1 MKILLRLYLSAPRK
15 GQRLKLNNPASLEN
29 QKVQIEAPV
38 IYRPVKRARD
48 YQQISLYKDVN
59 PLDWEDWHW
68 QLKHRIC
75 TKEELVQIIK
85 LTPQEEKG
93 IDKAKGRLAMAI
105 TPYWASQIDAEDP
118 DCPIRRQS
126 VPVNDEFFVS
136 PHEMADPCAEDRDS
150 PAPHLVHR
158 YPDRVLLLATD
169 HCAMYCRHCTR
180 RRLVGDHEEKDLNPE
195 TKFDAAI
202 EYIKANRKIRD
213 VLISGG
219 DPLTLEDEVL
229 ESLIS
234 KIRAISHVELLRIG
248 TRIPVTLP
256 QRITEKLVLM
266 LKKYSP
272 IWMSIHFNHPKEITK
287 RCKNA
292 CDLLAESGI
301 PLGSQSVLLKGINDR
316 PFIMKRLVHD
326 LLQIRVRPYYI
337 YQCDPVRG
345 TQHFRT
351 PVATGIN
358 IIEKLRGHTSGYAV
372 PTYVIDGPGGGGKI
386 PVGPNYILSQ
396 AKGKY
401 VLRNYK
407 GKIYTY
413 LE

>member
-1 MKILLRLYLSAPRK
+1 MS
-15 GQRLKLNNPASLEN
+15 NPVLTEN
-29 QKVQIEAPV
+29 QKLQQETPV
-38 IYRPVKRARD
+38 RKIQRPQD
-48 YQQISLYKDVN
+48 YQQISLFKDVN

-75 TKEELVQIIK
+75 SREELTQVIK
-85 LTPQEEKG
+85 LTPEEEEG
-93 IDKAKGRLAMAI
+93 IKRASGRLSLAM
-105 TPYWASQIDAEDP
+105 TPYWATLIEPEDP
-118 DCPIRRQS
+118 ACPLRRQA
-126 VPVNDEFFVS
+126 VPVAAESIIS
-136 PHEMADPCAEDRDS
+136 PHEMVDPLAEDRDS
-150 PAPHLVHR
+150 PAPYLVHR
-158 YPDRVLLLATD
+158 YPDRVLLLATE

-180 RRLVGDHEEKDLNPE
+180 RRLVGEHQEDNSPF
-195 TKFDAAI
+195 KFDRAI

-219 DPLTLEDEVL
+219 DPFVLEDE
-229 ESLIS
+229 EIENLIQ
-234 KIRAISHVELLRIG
+234 KIRSISHIEFLRIG
-248 TRIPVTLP
+248 TRVPVTLP
-256 QRITEKLVLM
+256 QRITDKLVSM

-272 IWMSIHFNHPKEITK
+272 IWISIHFNHPKELTR
-287 RCKNA
+287 RCRIA
-292 CDLLAESGI
+292 CDMLSDAGM
-301 PLGSQSVLLKGINDR
+301 PLGSQTVLLKGINDR
-316 PFIMKRLVHD
+316 PFIMKKLMHE

-337 YQCDPVRG
+337 YQCDPVKG

-351 PVATGIN
+351 PVAAGIN

-372 PTYVIDGPGGGGKI
+372 PIYVIDGPGGGGKI

>member
-1 MKILLRLYLSAPRK
+1 LSNPTVTEHNKTQVEILPQVRLSR
-15 GQRLKLNNPASLEN
+15 
-29 QKVQIEAPV
+29 
-38 IYRPVKRARD
+38 RALD
-48 YQQISLYKDVN
+48 YQQISLFKDVN

-68 QLKHRIC
+68 QLKNRIRS
-75 TKEELVQIIK
+75 KDDLSQIIK
-85 LTPQEEKG
+85 LSADEEKG
-93 IDKAKGRLAMAI
+93 ISRASGRLSMAI
-105 TPYWASQIDAEDP
+105 TPYWASLIDPEDP
-118 DCPIRRQS
+118 SCPLRRQA
-126 VPVNDEFFVS
+126 VPVSGESLVS
-136 PHEMADPCAEDRDS
+136 PHEMVDPCAEDRDS
-150 PAPHLVHR
+150 PAAHLVHR

-169 HCAMYCRHCTR
+169 HCALYCRHCTR
-180 RRLVGDHEEKDLNPE
+180 RRLVGEHHEDNSASR
-195 TKFDAAI
+195 FDAAV

-219 DPLTLEDEVL
+219 DPFIMEDEEI
-229 ESLIS
+229 ESLLE
-234 KIRAISHVELLRIG
+234 KLRAISHVEFLRIG
-248 TRIPVTLP
+248 TRVPVTLP
-256 QRITEKLVLM
+256 QRISEKMVNM

-272 IWMSIHFNHPKEITK
+272 LWISIHFNHPKEITK
-287 RCKNA
+287 RCKIA
-292 CDLLAESGI
+292 CEMLADAGF

-316 PFIMKRLVHD
+316 PYIMKKLMQE

-351 PVATGIN
+351 PVAVGIN
-358 IIEKLRGHTSGYAV
+358 IMEKLRGHTSGYAV

>member
-1 MKILLRLYLSAPRK
+1 MSSPISTESQKPQADFLRKI
-15 GQRLKLNNPASLEN
+15 QRS
-29 QKVQIEAPV
+29 Q
-38 IYRPVKRARD
+38 D
-48 YQQISLYKDVN
+48 YQQISLFKDVN

-68 QLKHRIC
+68 QLKHRIRS
-75 TKEELVQIIK
+75 KDELSQIIN
-85 LTPQEEKG
+85 LTPQEEEG
-93 IDKAKGRLAMAI
+93 IKKASGRLSMAI
-105 TPYWASQIDAEDP
+105 TPYWATLMDP
-118 DCPIRRQS
+118 DDPQCSFRRQA
-126 VPVNDEFFVS
+126 VPVVGESVVG
-136 PHEMADPCAEDRDS
+136 PHEMVDPCAEDRDS

-158 YPDRVLLLATD
+158 YPDRVLILATE
-169 HCAMYCRHCTR
+169 HCALYCRHCTR
-180 RRLVGDHEEKDLNPE
+180 RRLVGEHQEDN
-195 TKFDAAI
+195 TKSRFDAAI
-202 EYIKANRKIRD
+202 EYLKSNRKIRD

-219 DPLTLEDEVL
+219 DPFILEDEEIEDLVQ
-229 ESLIS
+229 
-234 KIRAISHVELLRIG
+234 KIRSISHIEFLRIG
-248 TRIPVTLP
+248 TRVPVTLP
-256 QRITEKLVLM
+256 QRITEKMITM

-272 IWMSIHFNHPKEITK
+272 IWISIHFNHPKEITK
-287 RCKNA
+287 RCKIA
-292 CDLLAESGI
+292 CDMLSDAGF
-301 PLGSQSVLLKGINDR
+301 PLGSQTVLLKGINDR
-316 PFIMKRLVHD
+316 PYIMKRLMQE

-351 PVATGIN
+351 PVAAGIN
-358 IIEKLRGHTSGYAV
+358 IMEKLRGHTSGYAI

>member
-1 MKILLRLYLSAPRK
+1 MSNL
-15 GQRLKLNNPASLEN
+15 PAVEN
-29 QKVQIEAPV
+29 QRIKQEVIAPPRTTR
-38 IYRPVKRARD
+38 RPRD
-48 YQQISLYKDVN
+48 YQQITLYKDVN
-59 PLDWEDWHW
+59 PLDWEDWCW
-68 QLKHRIC
+68 QIKNRIC
-75 TKEELVQIIK
+75 TKDALSQIIN
-85 LTPQEEKG
+85 LTPNEEKG
-93 IDKAKGRLAMAI
+93 IDKARGRLSMAI
-105 TPYWASQIDAEDP
+105 TPYWGTLLDPEDEN
-118 DCPIRRQS
+118 CPIRRQA
-126 VPVNDEFFVS
+126 VPVAQEFLIS
-136 PHEMADPCAEDRDS
+136 PHEMTDPCAEDRDS

-158 YPDRVLLLATD
+158 YPDRVLLLSTEQ
-169 HCAMYCRHCTR
+169 CAMYCRHCTR
-180 RRLVGDHEEKDLNPE
+180 RRLVGDHEEKEAGFAN
-195 TKFDAAI
+195 KFDEAI
-202 EYIKANRKIRD
+202 DYIKSNRKIRD

-219 DPLTLEDEVL
+219 DPLILEDDLL

-234 KIRAISHVELLRIG
+234 RIRSISHVELLRLG
-248 TRIPVTLP
+248 TRVPVTLP
-256 QRITEKLVLM
+256 QRITEKLVNM

-272 IWMSIHFNHPKEITK
+272 IWLSIHFNHPKEITK
-287 RCKNA
+287 RCEIA
-292 CDLLAESGI
+292 CDMLSEAGI
-301 PLGSQSVLLKGINDR
+301 PLGSQTVLLKGVNDR
-316 PFIMKRLVHD
+316 PYIMKKLVHD
-326 LLQIRVRPYYI
+326 LLKIRVRPYYI

-358 IIEKLRGHTSGYAV
+358 IMEKLRGHTSGYAV

>member
-1 MKILLRLYLSAPRK
+1 MSNLAVVESQKLHQETPARK
-15 GQRLKLNNPASLEN
+15 TQRP
-29 QKVQIEAPV
+29 Q
-38 IYRPVKRARD
+38 D

-68 QLKHRIC
+68 QLKHRIRS
-75 TKEELVQIIK
+75 KEDLSQIVK
-85 LTPQEEKG
+85 LTSEEEEG
-93 IDKAKGRLAMAI
+93 IKKASGRLSLAI
-105 TPYWASQIDAEDP
+105 TPYWATLIDPEEP
-118 DCPIRRQS
+118 TCPLRRQA
-126 VPVNDEFFVS
+126 VPVISES
-136 PHEMADPCAEDRDS
+136 IIGPHEMADPCAEDRDS

-158 YPDRVLLLATD
+158 YPDRVLLLATE

-180 RRLVGDHEEKDLNPE
+180 RRLVGEHQESSASSR
-195 TKFDAAI
+195 FDAAI
-202 EYIKANRKIRD
+202 EYIKSNRKVRD

-219 DPLTLEDEVL
+219 DPFILEDE
-229 ESLIS
+229 EIEGLIQ
-234 KIRAISHVELLRIG
+234 KIRSISHVEFLRLG
-248 TRIPVTLP
+248 TRVPVTLP
-256 QRITEKLVLM
+256 QRITPELVSM

-272 IWMSIHFNHPKEITK
+272 LWISIHFNHPKEITK
-287 RCKNA
+287 RCRIA
-292 CDLLAESGI
+292 CDMLSDAGI
-301 PLGSQSVLLKGINDR
+301 PLGSQTVLLKGINDR
-316 PFIMKRLVHD
+316 PFIMKKLMHD

-337 YQCDPVRG
+337 YQCDPVKG

-351 PVATGIN
+351 PVAVGIN